1 MYRTPNKGLS
11 ELPPTSYS
19 LHGHLLRSHYFVNF
33 CLSLEQSDIHQN
45 NLIPLPLNFGW
56 KRVNGILLPQKNTY
70 ELCPVNMSLDVA
82 ARKVVQRNLAVNLSN
97 APNIA
102 NVKIVVIC
110 KDIAKHAEKGLI
122 EIIIENFNFL
132 RHVRYFR
139 IKLTFK
145 KIYFV
150 IISCCTFRC

>member
-1 MYRTPNKGLS
+1 
-11 ELPPTSYS
+11 
-19 LHGHLLRSHYFVNF
+19 
-33 CLSLEQSDIHQN
+33 
-45 NLIPLPLNFGW
+45 
-56 KRVNGILLPQKNTY
+56 
-70 ELCPVNMSLDVA
+70 MSVDVA
-82 ARKVVQRNLAVNLSN
+82 ARKFVQKNVAVNLSN

-122 EIIIENFNFL
+122 KIIIENFNFL
-132 RHVRYFR
+132 RNVRYFR

-150 IISCCTFRC
+150 IILCCTF

>member
-1 MYRTPNKGLS
+1 
-11 ELPPTSYS
+11 
-19 LHGHLLRSHYFVNF
+19 
-33 CLSLEQSDIHQN
+33 
-45 NLIPLPLNFGW
+45 
-56 KRVNGILLPQKNTY
+56 
-70 ELCPVNMSLDVA
+70 MSLDAA
-82 ARKVVQRNLAVNLSN
+82 ARKVVQKNVVVNLSN

-110 KDIAKHAEKGLI
+110 KDIVKHTEKVLI
-122 EIIIENFNFL
+122 KIIIGNFNFL
-132 RHVRYFR
+132 RNFRHFR